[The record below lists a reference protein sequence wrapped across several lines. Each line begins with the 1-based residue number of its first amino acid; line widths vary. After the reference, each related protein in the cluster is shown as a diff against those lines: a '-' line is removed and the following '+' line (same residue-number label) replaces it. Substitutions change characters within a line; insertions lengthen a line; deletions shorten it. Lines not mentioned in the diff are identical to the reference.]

1 MTDLD
6 ISEGELAAQV
16 QSCPDSASKV
26 DHISEFICKHLAQ
39 IINDDP
45 NAKVSSNSIDRKKTF
60 KDLGL
65 KSLGSMKLMNKIR
78 MALGPE
84 YDTELS
90 PTALFNYPTVYDI
103 TQHIC
108 SLFKPVPVETTAAA
122 KSSVAA
128 NEPIAIVGIACKF
141 PGGVQ
146 SAKDYW
152 NVLARGEDVLQEV
165 PRERW
170 NIDSY
175 YNKDSSVPG
184 TMYARRGGWLSDIGK
199 FDAGFFGISG
209 TEATAM
215 DPQQRLLMETCWEAI
230 ENAGIAADSLI
241 DSQTGIFV
249 GMTTQE
255 YMDLLLRSNDVAG
268 LEGHIL
274 TGNYLSI
281 ASGRLAYFLG
291 LKGPALTIDTACSSS
306 LVAVHLAC
314 QSLRSGESN
323 MALVSGVNLM
333 ISPETTAQL
342 SRMNALSPDGKC
354 KTFDKD
360 ANGYVRSEGVATIVL
375 KPLSVALE
383 DGSQIHALILGSAVN
398 QDGKSSGLTAPNGL
412 AQEQLIRKALLDA
425 NVQPNQVSYIET
437 HGTGTPLGDPI
448 EVDAIRKIFGGTRD
462 ADSPLILGS
471 AKSMIGH
478 AEAAAGL
485 AGLIKVAL
493 CMSEKQI
500 TPNLHFNEINPNIVP
515 LDNIP
520 AKIATRLMP
529 WDGTER
535 IAGVS
540 SFGFSGTNA
549 HVILGQAPE
558 VRAAS

>member
-1 MTDLD
+1 MSDID
-6 ISEGELAAQV
+6 ISEGELAKQV
-16 QSCPDSASKV
+16 QSCLDSEGKA
-26 DHISEFICKHLAQ
+26 DHVAKFICDHLAQ
-39 IINDDP
+39 IISDDP
-45 NAKVSSNSIDRKKTF
+45 NAKVSPDTIDRQKTF

-65 KSLGSMKLMNKIR
+65 KSLGSMKLMNQIR
-78 MALGPE
+78 MALGPD
-84 YDTELS
+84 YDSELS
-90 PTALFNYPTVYDI
+90 PTALFNYPTVDAM
-103 TQHIC
+103 TQFIC
-108 SLFKPVPVETTAAA
+108 GLFKPTQVEVTAAPRNA
-122 KSSVAA
+122 VAA

-146 SAKDYW
+146 SAQDFW
-152 NVLARGEDVLQEV
+152 NVLVRGEDVLREV

-170 NIDSY
+170 NIDEY

-184 TMYARRGGWLSDIGK
+184 TMYARRGGWLSDIDK
-199 FDAGFFGISG
+199 FDARFFGISG
-209 TEATAM
+209 PEATAM

-230 ENAGIAADSLI
+230 ENAGVAADSLI
-241 DSQTGIFV
+241 DTQTGIFV

-255 YMDLLLRSNDVAG
+255 YMDLLLRSEKAANF
-268 LEGHIL
+268 EGHIL

-314 QSLRSGESN
+314 QSLRSGEST
-323 MALVSGVNLM
+323 MALACGVNLM
-333 ISPETTAQL
+333 ITPETTAQL

-360 ANGYVRSEGVATIVL
+360 ANGYVRSEGVAAIVL

-383 DGSQIHALILGSAVN
+383 DGSHIHALILGSAVN

-412 AQEQLIRKALLDA
+412 AQEQLMRKALSDA
-425 NVQPNQVSYIET
+425 RIEPDQVSYIEA

-448 EVDAIRKIFGGTRD
+448 EVGAIGKVFSGTRSP
-462 ADSPLILGS
+462 DSPLILGS

-493 CMSEKQI
+493 CMSNKQI
-500 TPNLHFNEINPNIVP
+500 TPNLHFKKINPNIVP
-515 LDNIP
+515 LDKIP
-520 AKIATRLMP
+520 AQIATQLMP
-529 WDGTER
+529 WTAKER

-549 HVILGQAPE
+549 HVILREAPE
-558 VRAAS
+558 DRAAS